1 MLPPDGISMEL
12 CSLPLPV
19 SFTCQELKST
29 GSLPIQNSQEMSR
42 TKVVVPK
49 SINMMTLP
57 DQLSEI
63 GLTLTDEHTKYD
75 TFPASFTLN
84 FFFLTS
90 LRFGLSGPFKEIF
103 TIILTTAILH
113 VLYETHVLLM
123 SHCHR

>member
-29 GSLPIQNSQEMSR
+29 GSLPNQNSQEMSR

-75 TFPASFTLN
+75 TFPASFTLI
-84 FFFLTS
+84 FFF
-90 LRFGLSGPFKEIF
+90 F
-103 TIILTTAILH
+103 
-113 VLYETHVLLM
+113 
-123 SHCHR
+123 